1 MESDEQVNENLK
13 MQLKT
18 LQEQQQKRLQILLE
32 KKKEKQQN
40 LTKGQ
45 TDGPKDIFGVPD
57 DLALSTLDCHV
68 PKEDFGKRL
77 LEDEI
82 EQLHQQLRETVDEN
96 GRLYRLLKERDFEIK
111 QLQKKIEEER
121 LALMGTGGLPGD
133 VAASKIVQLAKQ
145 NRHLTAEA
153 EKGKTKVKQLNNRI
167 KELEKELHLSKATVQ
182 SLGGKGGQP
191 VLKTAEGPLSPEV
204 KTLQDKLSAANLKV
218 SEYRNQLQTMK
229 QELKV
234 VQKLLGSEVGEEVS
248 VQNLMSN
255 PGSWRGRAQ
264 QILVLQG
271 KVRELENQ
279 LGRSKSSPSL
289 SYGDQDACVLT
300 EPGRKFDQRNLQ
312 RIRSLERE
320 KKEALEKLTSEYS
333 TLQRD
338 HEEVKRKLEASKARN
353 QVLSSEVKTLK
364 EQISTLLDKGK
375 HDDELIDALMSQQ
388 KEMQIILKNL
398 SQQEERNKECRQSL
412 GQQLNVQGQK
422 QSCIIE
428 QLKQTLAEREAR
440 VRELEEKVGQL
451 PLQHLHRRE
460 EGRSDSASSLSAE
473 SLEEEHRTSA
483 SRKEDHIGRNTSVR
497 IVSHMGHTL
506 VDSAATSSSAT
517 VSPVRPLELDNS
529 DVKAMTVQIT
539 EYRALCQAAEAER
552 DRLVEMVGVL
562 QKRVDESCTK
572 VWEAE
577 KKLQEQQRKTVALE
591 QQLETLKTDAGKH
604 SRAPKP
610 PSKGKAGQPSGSTRL
625 SWSTNEKQDPLPA
638 ELSEVPPESQI
649 EDLSTRLTVQLDEN
663 AGLKAALENLRKIKE
678 EDFRAYQE
686 TMGQIKEI
694 FLQALRQHKQEKS

>member
-191 VLKTAEGPLSPEV
+191 VLKTAEGPL
-204 KTLQDKLSAANLKV
+204 
-218 SEYRNQLQTMK
+218 
-229 QELKV
+229 
-234 VQKLLGSEVGEEVS
+234 LLGSEVGEEVS

-451 PLQHLHRRE
+451 PLQHHLHRRE